1 MRQAK
6 FIEGLENCCKIRHND
21 YEIYRY
27 ILARDRYALYNYC
40 DIYLTE
46 EEFNTVIYNECHQ
59 IDYDLYVNVLNNEMI
74 NQSELR
80 QKYIDEDYKDTK
92 VLSRVA
98 AFSSIAA
105 SCIAYI
111 AISNNIDNYITG
123 FIFGVLLGIFILSMW
138 CLYVT
143 KDKIDALVY
152 SVKFV
157 KNNKIEKEH
166 FI

>member
-6 FIEGLENCCKIRHND
+6 FIPGLENRCKIRHDD
-21 YEIYRY
+21 YKIYRY
-27 ILARDRYALYNYC
+27 ILTRNRYALYNYC

-46 EEFNTVIYNECHQ
+46 EELNTVIYNEYNQ
-59 IDYDLYVNVLNNEMI
+59 IDYDLYINVLNNEMI

-80 QKYIDEDYKDTK
+80 QKYIDEDYKNTK
-92 VLSRVA
+92 VLSYIA

-105 SCIAYI
+105 SCLAYI
-111 AISNNIDNYITG
+111 IFSNNIDNCITV
-123 FIFGVLLGIFILSMW
+123 FIFDVLIGIFILSMW
-138 CLYVT
+138 CLYAT

-157 KNNKIEKEH
+157 KTDKIEKER